1 MQTGVQNGNF
11 IKAMRKYLITTLLF
25 TVLYLSL
32 YAQDNNADFRSQLY
46 FVPDKGLYV
55 TAGSSYILLDSTCS
69 QTNIFNWP
77 NGLCPD
83 NVICNYDG
91 DIYLKSG
98 KRILEYWENELSVI
112 AELEKENFR
121 IFPALE
127 GRMYISSQK
136 RDSSFLY
143 AFDADLHS
151 AEPIA
156 STHDNINAVA
166 GDAAT
171 TTVFAVGKDIFII
184 TEGRLDLIYSDF
196 AEINAIALT
205 ADGIFFATDYT
216 IGIVI
221 NSYLCIPIIEDGA
234 IDLLVADDCL
244 YALLADGNV
253 IKI

>member
-1 MQTGVQNGNF
+1 
-11 IKAMRKYLITTLLF
+11 MRNYLITIFLF
-25 TVLYLSL
+25 TALCFSL
-32 YAQDNNADFRSQLY
+32 YAQENNADSRSQLY

-98 KRILEYWENELSVI
+98 KRIIEYWENELSVI
-112 AELEKENFR
+112 AELENENFR
-121 IFPALE
+121 IFPAFE
-127 GRMYISSQK
+127 GRIYISIQK

-143 AFDADLHS
+143 AFDADLNS
-151 AEPIA
+151 AEPIV
-156 STHDNINAVA
+156 STHDNINAVI
-166 GDAAT
+166 GDAAM
-171 TTVFAVGKDIFII
+171 TTVFAAGKDIFIT

-196 AEINAIALT
+196 AEINAIALKSG
-205 ADGIFFATDYT
+205 GIFFATDYV

-221 NSYLCIPIIEDGA
+221 NSNLCIPIIENGA
-234 IDLLVADDCL
+234 VDLLAIHDCL
-244 YALLADGNV
+244 YALLADGSI

>member
-1 MQTGVQNGNF
+1 
-11 IKAMRKYLITTLLF
+11 MRKYLITTSLF
-25 TVLYLSL
+25 TALYLSL

-69 QTNIFNWP
+69 QTNSFSWP

-112 AELEKENFR
+112 AELENENFR
-121 IFPALE
+121 IFPVFE
-127 GRMYISSQK
+127 GRIYISSQK

-143 AFDADLHS
+143 AFDADFHT
-151 AEPIA
+151 AEPIV
-156 STHDNINAVA
+156 STHDNINAVT

-171 TTVFAVGKDIFII
+171 TTVFAAGKDIFII
-184 TEGRLDLIYSDF
+184 GEGHLDLIYSDF
-196 AEINAIALT
+196 AEINAIALKSG
-205 ADGIFFATDYT
+205 GIFFATDYV

-221 NSYLCIPIIEDGA
+221 NSNLCIPIIDKGA
-234 IDLLVADDCL
+234 TDLVAADDCL
-244 YALLADGNV
+244 YALLTDGNV